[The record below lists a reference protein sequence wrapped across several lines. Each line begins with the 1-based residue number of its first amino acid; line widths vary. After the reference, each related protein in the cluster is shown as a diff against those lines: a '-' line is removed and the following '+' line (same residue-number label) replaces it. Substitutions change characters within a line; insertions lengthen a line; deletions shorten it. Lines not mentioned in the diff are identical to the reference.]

1 MKKET
6 YKINERMLKNN
17 GMTLIELMVVVAIL
31 SFIILGLVTF
41 FTGGAKSWI
50 AGQSQLKAQREARQA
65 MERMV
70 REIREGKEIVTGSVN
85 SFTVKIP
92 VFDTDGLLTGD
103 YNNITYELENNV
115 IKRENLPLI
124 DDVKTFQI
132 TYPDNSKIHIILDID
147 VDEDNNPDITL
158 DTDINLRNYGIGT
171 NT

>member
-1 MKKET
+1 MKVIK
-6 YKINERMLKNN
+6 KITNRNN

-41 FTGGAKSWI
+41 FTGGAKSWV

-70 REIREGKEIVTGSVN
+70 REIREGKEIVAGSVN

-92 VFDTDGLLTGD
+92 VFDNDGLLTGD
-103 YNNITYELENNV
+103 YNNITYEYELENNV
-115 IKRENLPLI
+115 IKRENMQLI
-124 DDVKTFQI
+124 DYVKTFQV
-132 TYPDNSKIHIILDID
+132 TYPDNSIIHIILEVD
-147 VDEDNNPDITL
+147 VDEDNNSDITL

-171 NT
+171 SS